1 MPWRKG
7 NRLQIMPEGD
17 ASPRV
22 REIYTSIRQTLKLP
36 SVATFFQA
44 YGMNPAFLEMFWNAA
59 EPIAKTQRFAECS
72 DRLRADCFTRV
83 HNYFVIPDVCEQM
96 REEHFSPGALAELQN
111 SIQLFY
117 FSVPITLMLAALQLR
132 AFDGPVGD
140 PKAPREP
147 YTPAWSFQKPIFI
160 DEEKASP
167 IVHKV
172 YEEMK
177 RQFETQVVHRMY
189 RSFARFPDF
198 LLKYWDTLR
207 VIVQSP
213 LYSRFE
219 HEVRITAEQL
229 TYELPGPYE
238 VSSEKLI
245 AVGIDMEEIS
255 SLVRITELFER
266 TLPSTLLN
274 VCVAKI
280 GIEGGSRKFTSGSSQ
295 PEATPVIGTE

>member
-7 NRLQIMPEGD
+7 NRLQLMPESE

-44 YGMNPAFLEMFWNAA
+44 YGMEPTLLDMFWTAA

-83 HNYFVIPDVCEQM
+83 HNYFAIPDFCEQM

-111 SIQLFY
+111 SIELFY
-117 FSVPITLMLAALQLR
+117 ISVPMTLLLAAFQLR
-132 AFDGPVGD
+132 GFDGPVGD
-140 PKAPREP
+140 PKVPRETFSP
-147 YTPAWSFQKPIFI
+147 TWSFHKPIFI

-167 IVHKV
+167 LVHKV

-177 RQFETQVVHRMY
+177 RQFETHVVHRMY

-198 LLKYWDTLR
+198 LIKYWDTLR

-229 TYELPGPYE
+229 TYELPGPFD
-238 VSSEKLI
+238 VSSEKLL
-245 AVGIDMEEIS
+245 AAGVQMEEVTS
-255 SLVRITELFER
+255 MVRITEVFER
-266 TLPSTLLN
+266 SLPSTLLN

-280 GIEGGSRKFTSGSSQ
+280 GIEGGSRKFANGNSQ
-295 PEATPVIGTE
+295 PEPTQVTGTD

>member
-7 NRLQIMPEGD
+7 NRLQLMPESE

-36 SVATFFQA
+36 SVATYFQA
-44 YGMNPAFLEMFWNAA
+44 CGMEPTFLDMFWNAA
-59 EPIAKTQRFAECS
+59 EPIAKTQRFEECAE
-72 DRLRADCFTRV
+72 RLRADSFTRV
-83 HNYFVIPDVCEQM
+83 HNYFAIPDLGEQM

-117 FSVPITLMLAALQLR
+117 ISVPITLMLAAFQLR
-132 AFDGPVGD
+132 GFDGPVGD
-140 PKAPREP
+140 PKAPREQF
-147 YTPAWSFQKPIFI
+147 TPSWSFQKPIFI

-167 IVHKV
+167 DVHKV

-198 LLKYWDTLR
+198 LLKYWETLR
-207 VIVQSP
+207 GIVPSP

-245 AVGIDMEEIS
+245 AAGVDMEEVTS
-255 SLVRITELFER
+255 MVRITELFER

-295 PEATPVIGTE
+295 PEPTPVSGTD